1 MKRKG
6 ESFISLSLISR
17 VYFIIGAFLLCIG
30 IIVFAFS
37 FNASDTSFLQIV
49 SGSGCAISGLFII
62 GASEIIDLF
71 MNVEKD
77 SGEINDSLKTIINLL
92 EDKNN
97 DDMIKETE

>member
-17 VYFIIGAFLLCIG
+17 VYFIIGVFLLCIG

-49 SGSGCAISGLFII
+49 SGLGCAVSGLFII

-77 SGEINDSLKTIINLL
+77 SEEINDSLKTIINLL
-92 EDKNN
+92 KDKDR
-97 DDMIKETE
+97 DDIKKEAE